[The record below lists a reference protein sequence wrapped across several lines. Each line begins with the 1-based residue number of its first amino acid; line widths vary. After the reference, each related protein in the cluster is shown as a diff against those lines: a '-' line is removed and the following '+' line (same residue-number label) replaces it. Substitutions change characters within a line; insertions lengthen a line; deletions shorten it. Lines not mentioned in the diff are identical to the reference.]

1 MPASREIKKSR
12 RNRSPRSLMR
22 ALACSS
28 FQRTAAA
35 YYVRRNPPRGKRTCP
50 PPTWSRGCSAPLL
63 WLRLITVSTPPP
75 SFEFKAHCGLPRA
88 HHRYLPAW
96 RLRNGIARIGIAETR
111 PESPRAARWIGA
123 HSARANQESPFRNV
137 PPHGIPRHGPR
148 ILIRIRFCLSSW
160 QEFERILPGSAVRKR
175 ATALQRRVTPASKG
189 ALKIEKGGFYKG
201 WYSC

>member
-12 RNRSPRSLMR
+12 RNPRSHSRRHLARLDALLFRVKIMR

-35 YYVRRNPPRGKRTCP
+35 YYVRRKPPRGKRTCP

-63 WLRLITVSTPPP
+63 WLRLITVSTLPP
-75 SFEFKAHCGLPRA
+75 FEFKAHCGLPRA
-88 HHRYLPAW
+88 HHRLPAC

-111 PESPRAARWIGA
+111 RESPRAARWIGA
-123 HSARANQESPFRNV
+123 HFARANQESPFRNV
-137 PPHGIPRHGPR
+137 PPHGIPRRGPR
-148 ILIRIRFCLSSW
+148 ILISIRFCLSSW

-175 ATALQRRVTPASKG
+175 ATAL
-189 ALKIEKGGFYKG
+189 
-201 WYSC
+201 